1 MSGLGFVANNVR
13 NVNESSSNHDNN
25 NTSSSNV
32 YKPNTPSPSSNSVRE
47 EITPERKKEIAIED
61 EKRRIGRELEDK
73 KKQEQDQIILQYK
86 QKLNEWTKNYYTRVS
101 DYRLYYYDT
110 IPILSSY
117 STMLDK
123 TKNAIL
129 GFRIIDTYPL
139 TIFNVSD
146 KEFSDQEIQIYISTL
161 SFDKPQLISKDII
174 LKDKQ
179 TFLKT
184 IEEYIKS
191 YDILLLE
198 LSETKEVVL
207 NKLNQIKEN
216 QKIVKNNSNEQ
227 NLIQIF
233 KKWKKYNY
241 DMFFYNVELII
252 NNYFLVKDE
261 TQYKAFLK
269 DKDQQEKIKYILSK
283 KKGGKRRSRKSKKS
297 KKISHRRRTA
307 RKIHRRK

>member
-283 KKGGKRRSRKSKKS
+283 KKGRKRTPRKSKKS